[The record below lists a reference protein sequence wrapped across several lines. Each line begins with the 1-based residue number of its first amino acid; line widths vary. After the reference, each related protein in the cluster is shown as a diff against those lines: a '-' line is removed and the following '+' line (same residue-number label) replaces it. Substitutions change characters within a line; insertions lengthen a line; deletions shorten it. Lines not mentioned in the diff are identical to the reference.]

1 MTMGQITVTPEELA
15 ASAVKY
21 RSELLMASTHKLEK
35 ATQHMTLRRG
45 VRYKEI
51 VGAFKYDGEL
61 RPYTTEER
69 NGSNASITGRTLE
82 TFLGQVWDQFDP
94 NDLIKTIYGSD
105 TVMGEGLKGVPVA
118 KVLLTAIMRN
128 VGQGLYLNLWKAK
141 RNDSGKKTVD
151 LFNGFDTITDTEI
164 TASALSA
171 DNGNYV
177 QLSGEIDSTN
187 AVDALQ
193 TIYFGAHDL
202 LQEKQTK
209 MFLPVEIFNAYN
221 KCLKMEGGGIA
232 YYKDYTQTY
241 LEGSNGLC
249 ELVPLA
255 NKKDSKYIHLST
267 RKNMMVGVNQTIPGE
282 EKIEIMRLHPVLLDF
297 YVSLFFGCQF
307 ESLDPTDIYVA
318 QLAASAQGG
327 GTDGGEDD
335 EETGA

>member
-1 MTMGQITVTPEELA
+1 MANKITVTPAELA

-21 RSELLMASTHKLEK
+21 RSELLQASTYKLDK
-35 ATQHMTLRRG
+35 ATRHMTFRRG
-45 VRYKEI
+45 VRYKET
-51 VGAFKYDGEL
+51 VGALKYDGEL
-61 RPYTTEER
+61 RPYNTTER

-141 RNDSGKKTVD
+141 RNDTGKTTAD
-151 LFNGFDTITDTEI
+151 LFNGFDTITDSEI
-164 TASALSA
+164 TATSISAA
-171 DNGNYV
+171 NGNYV
-177 QLSGEIDSTN
+177 QLTEDIDYTN

-193 TIYFGAHDL
+193 SIYFGAADL

-209 MFLPVEIFNAYN
+209 MFLPVNVFNAYN
-221 KCLKMEGGGIA
+221 KCLKFEGGGIS
-232 YYKDYTQTY
+232 YYKEYTQTY
-241 LEGSNGLC
+241 LEGTNGLC

-255 NKKDSKYIHLST
+255 DKKDSKYIHLST

-282 EKIEIMRLHPVLLDF
+282 EKIEVLRLHPVLLDF

-307 ESLDPTDIYVA
+307 ESIAKEDLFVA
-318 QLAASAQGG
+318 QLKAQ
-327 GTDGGEDD
+327 TPPPSEDEGE
-335 EETGA
+335 

>member
-1 MTMGQITVTPEELA
+1 M
-15 ASAVKY
+15 
-21 RSELLMASTHKLEK
+21 ELLAVFLIAVGLAMDAFAVSLCKGLAMGKPDTRQML
-35 ATQHMTLRRG
+35 
-45 VRYKEI
+45 I
-51 VGAFKYDGEL
+51 VGAWFGGFQALMPVIGY
-61 RPYTTEER
+61 Y
-69 NGSNASITGRTLE
+69 
-82 TFLGQVWDQFDP
+82 LGTSF
-94 NDLIKTIYGSD
+94 YS
-105 TVMGEGLKGVPVA
+105 
-118 KVLLTAIMRN
+118 
-128 VGQGLYLNLWKAK
+128 Y
-141 RNDSGKKTVD
+141 
-151 LFNGFDTITDTEI
+151 ITDFDHWIAAGLLWLIGLNMIRESLSSEEEQMD
-164 TASALSA
+164 ASL
-171 DNGNYV
+171 GFRTMLV
-177 QLSGEIDSTN
+177 L
-187 AVDALQ
+187 AVATSIDALAVG
-193 TIYFGAHDL
+193 ISLA
-202 LQEKQTK
+202 
-209 MFLPVEIFNAYN
+209 
-221 KCLKMEGGGIA
+221 MEGGGIA